1 MMWSLERIKKIGFS
15 LLVLLTFS
23 NQFALAQNSNSIEA
37 GRFFSVGFSFSS
49 YVPGGDLADR
59 FGTHFSLGV
68 NPQFK
73 TKSNWIFS
81 ANGQFLFGN
90 DVKQPGLMAN
100 LYSEK
105 NELLD
110 ENGQIAN
117 VLLFQRGMTF
127 SLRTEKLFPINAEK
141 NPNSGI
147 IVGLGLGFIQH
158 KIRIEHQNNRM
169 PQIDNGYEKGYD
181 RLTNGTL
188 LEQNIGYFH
197 ISNKKLTNFRVEL
210 VFNQGFT
217 QSRRDFNFDDG
228 AKDTQKRLDLFT
240 GVRFTWLLPLY
251 RRMANDYYIN

>member
-1 MMWSLERIKKIGFS
+1 MMRSLERIKKIGFS
-15 LLVLLTFS
+15 LLMLLTLS
-23 NQFALAQNSNSIEA
+23 IQIVKAQNGNSIEA
-37 GRFFSVGFSFSS
+37 GRFFSVGFAFST
-49 YVPGGDLADR
+49 YIPGGDLADR
-59 FGTHFSLGV
+59 FGSHYSLGI

-81 ANGQFLFGN
+81 ANGQFIFGN

-110 ENGQIAN
+110 EDAQIATI
-117 VLLFQRGMTF
+117 LLFQRGMTF
-127 SLRTEKLFPINAEK
+127 SLRTEKLFPINPEK

-147 IVGLGLGFIQH
+147 IVGVGVGFIQH

-169 PQIDNGYEKGYD
+169 PQLENGYIKGYD

-197 ISNKKLTNFRVEL
+197 VSNKKLTNFKVEL

-217 QSRRDFNFDDG
+217 QSRRDYNFDDG
-228 AKDTQKRLDLFT
+228 AKDTQQRLDLFS
-240 GVRFTWLLPLY
+240 GIRFTWLLPLY
-251 RRMANDYYIN
+251 RRMANEYYIN